1 MNDGYQAAEP
11 GTMCLLA
18 FNQNENSSN
27 VSFTVLHQSRGRGAV
42 VLVGV
47 SELYISASPG
57 SDFHILISSLYLQWN
72 NK

>member
-1 MNDGYQAAEP
+1 MFLLQFYTRAA
-11 GTMCLLA
+11 A
-18 FNQNENSSN
+18 A
-27 VSFTVLHQSRGRGAV
+27 VL